1 MPQAT
6 ATSWLNDLHN
16 ADPIVIGTLYLLLL
30 LSVITWFLIAYKALE
45 LWRARRAQAS
55 YLKQFWESKD
65 LATVNQSSPGG
76 ESQILG
82 QITSSGLEALRR
94 HEENHNRA
102 GIVLENLTEALTRGL
117 RQTIQDQLTRFE
129 SGLGILATIGN
140 TAPFIGLFGTV
151 VGIMSALK
159 GISRTGAAG
168 LDVVAGPIGEALIA
182 TAAGIACAVP
192 AVVGY
197 NTFIRRL
204 KVFSNIL
211 DNFAHDLLG
220 RLVKEHTAPNRTF
233 RKEQMEAKH

>member
-1 MPQAT
+1 MPPT
-6 ATSWLNDLHN
+6 TSTSWLNDLHN
-16 ADPIVIGTLYLLLL
+16 ADPIVIGTLYLLLF
-30 LSVITWFLIAYKALE
+30 LSMITWFLIAYKALE
-45 LWRARRAQAS
+45 IWRARRAQAS
-55 YLKQFWESKD
+55 YLKLFWDSKD
-65 LATVNQSSPGG
+65 LSTLSQSSRAG
-76 ESQILG
+76 ESQVLG
-82 QITSSGLEALRR
+82 QITSSGLEALKR
-94 HEENHNRA
+94 HEENHDRT
-102 GIVLENLTEALTRGL
+102 GIIVENLTEALTRGL
-117 RQTIQDQLTRFE
+117 RQTIQDQMTRFE

-197 NTFIRRL
+197 NTFIRRM

-211 DNFAHDLLG
+211 DNFAHDLLA
-220 RLVKEHTAPNRTF
+220 RLMKEHTMPHRNLRVGQL
-233 RKEQMEAKH
+233 EVKH